1 MTGTTI
7 ALVGLPNSGK
17 TTLFN
22 AITGSRQRVANF
34 PGITVEQKIGE
45 FEHQNTQ
52 YKLVDLPG
60 IYTLDANSLDEKVS
74 RDYILDRV
82 QTDSAE
88 LLVLVMDSTNLKKSL
103 YLALQLKDLG
113 QNFIVALNMMDQAKR
128 RGLELSLERLEE
140 SLGVKVIPTVA
151 VDDDGLMDLQN
162 SIALAKE
169 GSSKNESKFEVPID
183 LQKKIK
189 QPDYIKEKF
198 FQVDEILKNV
208 VVKKIRPDSFSET
221 IDSFILHPFYGPVVL
236 MLTLLVMFQTL
247 FAWADPFVGMIES
260 MVDWLSVFMTDI
272 IPAGDFRSLVVDGI
286 IAGVGGVI
294 VFLPHICFM
303 FIMVILLEDIG
314 YLGRAAFLLDHV
326 MRRLGLPGKAVVP
339 MLSSHA
345 CAIPGI
351 MAARII
357 DNPKERLLT
366 MMISPLMS
374 CSARLPVYALL
385 IAAIVPDKKVLGIF
399 GLPGLVLFALYMFGI
414 FGAFLVAFITKKTAL
429 RHSPSY
435 LLMELPP
442 YRAPRVK
449 NILYGTINKAKIFLK
464 KAGTIILILSM
475 LIWALMTY
483 PKAPENADQPSINY
497 SAAAMVG
504 KTIAP
509 VFSPLGFDWKI
520 STALIP
526 SFAAREVLVSAM
538 GTVMA
543 VEETDDEE
551 AFSSNLSQ
559 MLASKYSL
567 GSLLALLVWFVF
579 APQCIATF
587 GVMRRET
594 GGLKMPLIFGMYTLV
609 LSYFFSFLTYAIVRM
624 VT

>member
-1 MTGTTI
+1 MSVNTI

-22 AITGSRQRVANF
+22 ALTGSRQRVANF
-34 PGITVEQKIGE
+34 PGITVEQKIGD
-45 FEHQNTQ
+45 FEYEKSN

-74 RDYILDRV
+74 RDYILNKIKD
-82 QTDSAE
+82 DSAE
-88 LLVLVMDSTNLKKSL
+88 LFVLVMDATNLKKSL
-103 YLALQLKDLG
+103 YLALQLKELK
-113 QNFIVALNMMDQAKR
+113 QNFIVALNMMDQANR
-128 RGLELSLERLEE
+128 RGLELNLERLSEY
-140 SLGVKVIPTVA
+140 LGTKVIPTIA
-151 VDDDGLMDLQN
+151 VDDEGLNSLRESFKSKQSTSAAKIPNDLQ
-162 SIALAKE
+162 I
-169 GSSKNESKFEVPID
+169 
-183 LQKKIK
+183 KIK
-189 QPDYIKEKF
+189 RPEYIKEKF
-198 FQVDEILKNV
+198 QQVDKILKDV
-208 VVKKIRPDSFSET
+208 VIQKIRPDSFSQT
-221 IDSFILHPFYGPVVL
+221 VDSFLLHPLYGPIVL
-236 MLTLLVMFQTL
+236 ILTLLIMFQTL
-247 FAWADPFVGMIES
+247 FAWSAPFVGIIES
-260 MVDWLSVFMTDI
+260 IVEWLALWVTNTLPM
-272 IPAGDFRSLVVDGI
+272 GDLRSLIVDGI
-286 IAGVGGVI
+286 IAGVGGII

-303 FIMVILLEDIG
+303 FIMINLLEDIG
-314 YLGRAAFLLDHV
+314 YLGRAAFLLDHI

-385 IAAIVPDKKVLGIF
+385 IAAIVPNKSVLGFI
-399 GLPGLVLFALYMFGI
+399 GLPGLVLFGLYLFGI
-414 FGAFLVAFITKKTAL
+414 LGAFLVAFITKKTAL

-449 NILYGTINKAKIFLK
+449 NILYGTWNKVKVFLK
-464 KAGTIILILSM
+464 KAGSIILVLSM
-475 LIWALMTY
+475 IIWVLMTY
-483 PKAPENADQPSINY
+483 PKAPKNVEQPAINY
-497 SAAAMVG
+497 SAAAMLG

-509 VFSPLGFDWKI
+509 VFKPLGFDWKI

-543 VEETDDEE
+543 IEETDNEE
-551 AFSSNLSQ
+551 VLSSKLSEL
-559 MLASKYSL
+559 MASKYSIA
-567 GSLLALLVWFVF
+567 SLLALLVWFVF

-594 GGLKMPLIFGMYTLV
+594 GGMKMPLLFGAYTLV
-609 LSYFFSFLTYAIVRM
+609 LSYFFSFLTYSVASIVF
-624 VT
+624 